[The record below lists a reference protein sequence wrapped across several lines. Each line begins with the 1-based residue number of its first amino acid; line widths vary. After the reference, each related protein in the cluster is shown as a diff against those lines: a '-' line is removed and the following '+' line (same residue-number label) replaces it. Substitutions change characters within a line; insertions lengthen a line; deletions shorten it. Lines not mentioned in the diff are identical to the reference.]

1 MERPLSIIYA
11 VVSGSSRCRAN
22 EWRGKNE
29 HTIVDEKVLHLACVV
44 EEEKQ
49 VVAYLIMLIC
59 FLKHLEVLYC

>member
-1 MERPLSIIYA
+1 MNRERLLSIIYA

-29 HTIVDEKVLHLACVV
+29 HTIVDEEVLHLACVV

-49 VVAYLIMLIC
+49 AVAYLIMLIC
-59 FLKHLEVLYC
+59 F